1 MPRWLQKQMSDAFF
15 NKDKY
20 QIKMLNQCWYFY
32 RHKYEN

>member
-1 MPRWLQKQMSDAFF
+1 MPRWLQKQMSNAFL

-32 RHKYEN
+32 RHRLR

>member
-1 MPRWLQKQMSDAFF
+1 MPRWLRKQMSNAFL

-32 RHKYEN
+32 RHRYK

>member
-1 MPRWLQKQMSDAFF
+1 MPRWLQKQMSNAFL

-32 RHKYEN
+32 RRRLK

>member
-1 MPRWLQKQMSDAFF
+1 MPGWLKKQMYSAFF

-32 RHKYEN
+32 QRQLK

>member
-1 MPRWLQKQMSDAFF
+1 MPGWLKKQICAAFF

-32 RHKYEN
+32 QQHLK

>member
-1 MPRWLQKQMSDAFF
+1 MPHWLRKQMFNAFL

-32 RHKYEN
+32 HHRFK